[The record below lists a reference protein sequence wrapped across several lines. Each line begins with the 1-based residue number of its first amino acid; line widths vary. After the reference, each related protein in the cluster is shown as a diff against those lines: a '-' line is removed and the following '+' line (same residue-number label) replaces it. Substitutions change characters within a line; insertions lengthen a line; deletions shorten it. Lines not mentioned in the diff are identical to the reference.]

1 MALVNEEKV
10 EVYKEAY
17 ETWQRQLAALHEVL
31 LEHKRLDPLRLKGL
45 LNRESRSKRKY
56 DAARLRL
63 LGIEADEPLSDDDE
77 DESD

>member
-1 MALVNEEKV
+1 LALVNEEKV